1 MKWYMR
7 RRALL
12 LAAITVGTTFQISAC
27 AEAANLFGVQV
38 LFSSFTLP
46 LNQLLVQIFSGIA
59 NLIPTFSI
67 V

>member
-12 LAAITVGTTFQISAC
+12 LAALTLGTTFQISAC
-27 AEAANLFGVQV
+27 VQASNLFGLQV
-38 LFSSFTLP
+38 FFSSFTLP
-46 LNQLLVQIFSGIA
+46 LNQLLVQVFAGIA
-59 NLIPTFSI
+59 GLIPTFSI